1 MKKLL
6 IASAALAMVAGT
18 AQAQSS
24 VTVYGLLDQSYVS
37 TDAKALANAVVT
49 KTTNTGGDGQLSGS
63 RLGFRGTEDL
73 GGGLKA
79 NFVFEFGVSASEA
92 NNGIASGTRLGFVEL
107 QSASMGSIRA
117 GRQVSPTKAVNDSY
131 TTFANSTWNVGEV
144 AGGTETADTT
154 NYYHTGNGGDRVG
167 NAITLLT
174 PVMSGFQAQLQFAKD
189 TTKVDGVETTRAAT
203 TMNGAQTAVDLN
215 VAMVAETAFGSQ
227 VTAQTNQVNY
237 GVSYN
242 AGALS
247 LMYGRADQ
255 DAIAAGVK
263 TNTEHDAI
271 GASYKLGAA
280 TLFAAYNKKTVEAS
294 GVKSGERSD
303 TTVGINYNMGKWDLK
318 AAYGEGEIDAIAAGV
333 TTTRDLKG
341 YQVGAVYNL
350 SKRTNAYVAY
360 GDSETK
366 TKGTAL
372 KATRDGY
379 IAGIRHSF

>member
-1 MKKLL
+1 MKKSLL
-6 IASAALAMVAGT
+6 ALAALSAFAT
-18 AQAQSS
+18 AAQAQSS
-24 VTVYGLLDQSYVS
+24 VTVYGVLDQSYVS
-37 TDAKALANAVVT
+37 TDATALSNAAVT

-79 NFVFEFGVSASEA
+79 NFVLEFGLSASEA
-92 NNGIASGTRLGFVEL
+92 LNGINNGTRLGFVEL
-107 QSASMGSIRA
+107 QSASAGAVRA

-131 TTFANSTWNVGEV
+131 TTFANSTWNVGSV
-144 AGGTETADTT
+144 TGGTETADTT
-154 NYYHTGNGGDRVG
+154 NFYHTGNAGDRVG
-167 NAITLLT
+167 NAITYLT
-174 PVMSGFQAQLQFAKD
+174 PVISGFQAQIQTAKD
-189 TTKVDGVETTRAAT
+189 TTKTTTETTRAA
-203 TMNGAQTAVDLN
+203 ADSTASADRI
-215 VAMVAETAFGSQ
+215 A
-227 VTAQTNQVNY
+227 AQTNQMNY

-255 DAIAAGVK
+255 DAIAAGVV

-280 TLFAAYNKKTVEAS
+280 TLFATYNNKTVTAA
-294 GVKSGERSD
+294 GVKTGERSD

-318 AAYGEGEIDAIAAGV
+318 AAYAEGEDDTIASGA

-372 KATRDGY
+372 KATRDGF
-379 IAGIRHSF
+379 IAGVRHSF

>member
-1 MKKLL
+1 MKKSLL
-6 IASAALAMVAGT
+6 ALAALSAFAT
-18 AQAQSS
+18 AAQAQSS
-24 VTVYGLLDQSYVS
+24 VTVYGLMDVS
-37 TDAKALANAVVT
+37 TLATDANALADNVVT
-49 KTTNTGGDGQLSGS
+49 KTKSTGSDGQLSGS

-79 NFVFEFGVSASEA
+79 NFVFEMGISPTEA
-92 NNGIASGTRLGFVEL
+92 YNGSSFGTRLGFVEL
-107 QSASMGSIRA
+107 QSAAAGSVRA

-131 TTFANSTWNVGEV
+131 TTFANSTWNVGNIV
-144 AGGTETADTT
+144 GGTETADTT
-154 NYYHTGNGGDRVG
+154 DFFHNANAGDRVG
-167 NAITLLT
+167 NAITYLT
-174 PVMSGFQAQLQFAKD
+174 PVMSGFQAQIQAAKETV
-189 TTKVDGVETTRAAT
+189 TTDGSEITRAASANT
-203 TMNGAQTAVDLN
+203 V
-215 VAMVAETAFGSQ
+215 VAGSQ
-227 VTAQTNQVNY
+227 LTAQSTQTNF

-242 AGALS
+242 AGNLS
-247 LMYGRADQ
+247 LMFGRADQ
-255 DAIAAGVK
+255 DTIVATNSV
-263 TNTEHDAI
+263 TNTEHDAF

-280 TLFAAYNKKTVEAS
+280 TLFAVYNSKTVTAA
-294 GVKSGERSD
+294 GVKTGERSD

-318 AAYGEGEIDAIAAGV
+318 AAYSEGENDSISGGT

-372 KATRDGY
+372 TATRDGY

>member
-6 IASAALAMVAGT
+6 IATAAFAMVAGT

-37 TDAKALANAVVT
+37 TDANALATDVVT

-79 NFVFEFGVSASEA
+79 NFVVEFGFSASEA
-92 NNGIASGTRLGFVEL
+92 NNGVASGTRLGFVEL
-107 QSASMGSIRA
+107 QSNSGSVRA
-117 GRQVSPTKAVNDSY
+117 GRQVSPTKAVNDIY
-131 TTFANSTWNVGEV
+131 TTFANSTWNVGSV
-144 AGGTETADTT
+144 TGGTETADTT
-154 NYYHTGNGGDRVG
+154 NFYHTGNAGDRVS

-203 TMNGAQTAVDLN
+203 TMNAAQTAGT
-215 VAMVAETAFGSQ
+215 AAAQVAETAFGSQ
-227 VTAQTNQVNY
+227 VTAQTNQTNF
-237 GVSYN
+237 GVSYT
-242 AGALS
+242 AGNLS
-247 LMYGRADQ
+247 VMYGRADQ
-255 DAIAAGVK
+255 DAIAAGAK

-280 TLFAAYNKKTVEAS
+280 TLFATYNKKTIEAAS
-294 GVKSGERSD
+294 VKTGERSD

-318 AAYGEGEIDAIAAGV
+318 AAYAEGEDDAIASGV

-341 YQVGAVYNL
+341 YQVAGVYNF
-350 SKRTNAYVAY
+350 SKRTNAYVGY